1 MLVTPPP
8 MRASNSRGRSPARRV
23 RGFTAVEALTV
34 LAVIAVLA
42 AIALPSLASVLASQ
56 RLRAAGTDLMSS
68 LLLARS
74 EAIKR
79 NTQVEVAPRNAGDWA
94 AGWRVATV
102 STDEQV
108 DRKEAL
114 GVRVDV
120 SLAPASIVYQR
131 NGRLAVAGLTQVE
144 FRDSE
149 NQAGVHARCV
159 TIDPSGL
166 PRLQIGE
173 CA

>member
-1 MLVTPPP
+1 MV
-8 MRASNSRGRSPARRV
+8 MHAMDQYRVAGARGV

-34 LAVIAVLA
+34 VAVIAVLA
-42 AIALPSLASVLASQ
+42 AIALPSLANVLASQ

-79 NTQVEVAPRNAGDWA
+79 NAQVEVAPQTAGDWKS
-94 AGWRVATV
+94 GWRVATV
-102 STDEQV
+102 MTDEQV

-114 GVRVDV
+114 GVRVEV
-120 SLAPASIVYQR
+120 SLAPASIVYER
-131 NGRLAVAGLTQVE
+131 NGRLGVAGLLQVE

-149 NQAGVHARCV
+149 NQTGVQARCV
-159 TIDPSGL
+159 MIDPSGL

-173 CA
+173 CV

>member
-1 MLVTPPP
+1 MRTP
-8 MRASNSRGRSPARRV
+8 ASFRFVAATRI

-42 AIALPSLASVLASQ
+42 AIALPSLANVLASQ

-79 NTQVEVAPRNAGDWA
+79 NGQVEVAPRSAGDWKS
-94 AGWRVATV
+94 GWRVITVATA
-102 STDEQV
+102 EQV

-120 SLAPASIVYQR
+120 SLAPARIVYER
-131 NGRLAVAGLTQVE
+131 NGRLMVAGVTQVE

-149 NQAGVHARCV
+149 QRAGVHARCV

-166 PRLQIGE
+166 PRVALGD

>member
-1 MLVTPPP
+1 MIINH
-8 MRASNSRGRSPARRV
+8 AAAAREL
-23 RGFTAVEALTV
+23 RGFTVVEALTV
-34 LAVIAVLA
+34 LAVVAILVS
-42 AIALPSLASVLASQ
+42 IALPSLANVLASQ

-79 NTQVEVAPRNAGDWA
+79 NAQVEVAPRAAGDWKS
-94 AGWRVATV
+94 GWRVATV
-102 STDEQV
+102 ATDEQV

-114 GVRVDV
+114 GVRVNV
-120 SLAPASIVYQR
+120 SLAPASIVYER
-131 NGRLAVAGLTQVE
+131 NGRLGVAGFAQVE

-149 NQAGVHARCV
+149 NQAGVRARCV

-166 PRLQIGE
+166 PRLQLGE
-173 CA
+173 CV

>member
-1 MLVTPPP
+1 
-8 MRASNSRGRSPARRV
+8 MRATDNSGLAVARQA
-23 RGFTAVEALTV
+23 RGFTVVEALTV
-34 LAVIAVLA
+34 LAVIALLA

-79 NTQVEVAPRNAGDWA
+79 NAQVAITPRSPGDWKS
-94 AGWRVATV
+94 GWRVATV

-108 DRKEAL
+108 DRREAL

-120 SLAPASIVYQR
+120 ALAPDSIVYQR
-131 NGRLAVAGLTQVE
+131 NGRLGVAGAVQVE

-149 NQAGVHARCV
+149 NQAGVKARCV
-159 TIDPSGL
+159 MIDPSGL

>member
-1 MLVTPPP
+1 M
-8 MRASNSRGRSPARRV
+8 
-23 RGFTAVEALTV
+23 

-42 AIALPSLASVLASQ
+42 AIALPSLANVLASQ

-79 NTQVEVAPRNAGDWA
+79 NARVAIAPRNAGDWKS
-94 AGWRVATV
+94 GWRVATV
-102 STDEQV
+102 ATDEQV

-120 SLAPASIVYQR
+120 TLAPASIVYER
-131 NGRLAVAGLTQVE
+131 NGRPGVAGVTQIE

-149 NQAGVHARCV
+149 NQAGVKARCV
-159 TIDPSGL
+159 MIDPSGL

-173 CA
+173 CV

>member
-1 MLVTPPP
+1 
-8 MRASNSRGRSPARRV
+8 MRASNVCPASARRL

-34 LAVIAVLA
+34 LAVIAILA
-42 AIALPSLASVLASQ
+42 AIALPSLANILASQ

-79 NTQVEVAPRNAGDWA
+79 NAQVEVAPRTAGDWKS
-94 AGWRVATV
+94 GWRVATV
-102 STDEQV
+102 ATDEQV

-114 GVRVDV
+114 GVRVEV
-120 SLAPASIVYQR
+120 SIAPASIIYQR
-131 NGRLAVAGLTQVE
+131 NGRLGVVGVAQVE

-149 NQAGVHARCV
+149 HQAGVHARCV

-166 PRLQIGE
+166 PRLQVGD

>member
-1 MLVTPPP
+1 M
-8 MRASNSRGRSPARRV
+8 
-23 RGFTAVEALTV
+23 
-34 LAVIAVLA
+34 AVLGILL

-79 NTQVEVAPRNAGDWA
+79 NAQVEVVPRTGGEWKS
-94 AGWRVATV
+94 GWRVVAVT
-102 STDEQV
+102 TNEQV

-131 NGRLAVAGLTQVE
+131 N
-144 FRDSE
+144 S
-149 NQAGVHARCV
+149 AR
-159 TIDPSGL
+159 
-166 PRLQIGE
+166 RR
-173 CA
+173 

>member
-1 MLVTPPP
+1 M
-8 MRASNSRGRSPARRV
+8 
-23 RGFTAVEALTV
+23 

-42 AIALPSLASVLASQ
+42 AIALPSLANVLAGQ

-79 NTQVEVAPRNAGDWA
+79 NAQVVVAPRSAGDWKS
-94 AGWRVATV
+94 GWRVATV
-102 STDEQV
+102 ATNEQV

-120 SLAPASIVYQR
+120 ALAPLSIVYER
-131 NGRLAVAGLTQVE
+131 NGRLGIAGVAQVE

-149 NQAGVHARCV
+149 RQPGVQARCV
-159 TIDPSGL
+159 LVDPSGL
-166 PRLQIGE
+166 PRLQVGG
-173 CA
+173 CV

>member
-1 MLVTPPP
+1 MQT
-8 MRASNSRGRSPARRV
+8 SNSRCHAPARRI
-23 RGFTAVEALTV
+23 RGFTVVEALTV
-34 LAVIAVLA
+34 LAVVAVLA

-79 NTQVEVAPRNAGDWA
+79 NAQVEVAPRNAGDWKS
-94 AGWRVATV
+94 GWRVATV
-102 STDEQV
+102 ATDEQV

-120 SLAPASIVYQR
+120 SLAPATIVYER
-131 NGRLAVAGLTQVE
+131 NGRLGVAGVAQVE

-149 NQAGVHARCV
+149 NQAGVLARCV

-166 PRLQIGE
+166 PRLGIGV

>member
-1 MLVTPPP
+1 MQAFNLHCVT
-8 MRASNSRGRSPARRV
+8 AARRV

-34 LAVIAVLA
+34 VAVIAVLA
-42 AIALPSLASVLASQ
+42 AIALPSLANVLASQ

-79 NTQVEVAPRNAGDWA
+79 NAQVEVAPRIADDWKS
-94 AGWRVATV
+94 GWRVATV
-102 STDEQV
+102 ATDEQV

-120 SLAPASIVYQR
+120 PLAPASILYQR
-131 NGRLAVAGLTQVE
+131 NGRLAVAGVVQVE

-149 NQAGVHARCV
+149 NQAGVEARCV
-159 TIDPSGL
+159 MIDPSGL
-166 PRLQIGE
+166 PRLQRGA
-173 CA
+173 CM

>member
-1 MLVTPPP
+1 
-8 MRASNSRGRSPARRV
+8 MRTSDLRCIAARRRA

-34 LAVIAVLA
+34 LAVVAVLA
-42 AIALPSLASVLASQ
+42 AVALPSLANVLAGQ

-79 NTQVEVAPRNAGDWA
+79 NTQVVVAPRSAGDWKS
-94 AGWRVATV
+94 GWRVATV
-102 STDEQV
+102 ATNEQV

-120 SLAPASIVYQR
+120 ALAPLSIVYER
-131 NGRLAVAGLTQVE
+131 NGRLGIAGVAQVE

-149 NQAGVHARCV
+149 AQPGVHARCV
-159 TIDPSGL
+159 LIDPSGL
-166 PRLQIGE
+166 PRLQVGG
-173 CA
+173 CV

>member
-1 MLVTPPP
+1 MLVTGLP
-8 MRASNSRGRSPARRV
+8 MRASNLSGRAPAIRI

-34 LAVIAVLA
+34 LAVIAILA
-42 AIALPSLASVLASQ
+42 AIALPSLANVLASQ

-79 NTQVEVAPRNAGDWA
+79 NARVEIAPRSGGDWKS
-94 AGWRVATV
+94 GWRVATV
-102 STDEQV
+102 ATNEQV

-114 GVRVDV
+114 GIRVDV
-120 SLAPASIVYQR
+120 SLAPASIVYER
-131 NGRLAVAGLTQVE
+131 NGRLGVAGIAQVE

-149 NQAGVHARCV
+149 NHAGVQARCV

-166 PRLQIGE
+166 PRLQVGE

>member
-1 MLVTPPP
+1 MRTNDLRCTPT
-8 MRASNSRGRSPARRV
+8 RRLI

-42 AIALPSLASVLASQ
+42 AVALPSLANVLAGQ

-79 NTQVEVAPRNAGDWA
+79 NAQVVVAPRSAGDWKS
-94 AGWRVATV
+94 GWRVATV
-102 STDEQV
+102 ATNEQV

-120 SLAPASIVYQR
+120 AVAPLSIVYER
-131 NGRLAVAGLTQVE
+131 NGRLGIAGVAQVE

-149 NQAGVHARCV
+149 GHPGVHARCV
-159 TIDPSGL
+159 LIDPSGL
-166 PRLQIGE
+166 PRLQVGG
-173 CA
+173 CV

>member
-1 MLVTPPP
+1 MIINH
-8 MRASNSRGRSPARRV
+8 AAAAREL
-23 RGFTAVEALTV
+23 RGFTVVEAMTV
-34 LAVIAVLA
+34 LAVVAILVS
-42 AIALPSLASVLASQ
+42 IALPSLANVLASQ

-79 NTQVEVAPRNAGDWA
+79 NAQVEVTPRAAGDWKS
-94 AGWRVATV
+94 GWRVATV
-102 STDEQV
+102 ATDEQV

-114 GVRVDV
+114 GVRVNV
-120 SLAPASIVYQR
+120 SLAPASIVYER
-131 NGRLAVAGLTQVE
+131 NGRLGVAGFAQVE

-149 NQAGVHARCV
+149 NQAGVRARCV

-166 PRLQIGE
+166 PRLQLGE
-173 CA
+173 CV

>member
-1 MLVTPPP
+1 MQAMNTN
-8 MRASNSRGRSPARRV
+8 RAAAARRV

-34 LAVIAVLA
+34 LAVVAVLA
-42 AIALPSLASVLASQ
+42 AIALPSLANVLASQ

-79 NTQVEVAPRNAGDWA
+79 NARVEVAPRTPGDWKS
-94 AGWRVATV
+94 GWRVATV
-102 STDEQV
+102 STNEQV

-114 GVRVDV
+114 GVRVHV
-120 SLAPASIVYQR
+120 SLAPVSIVYER
-131 NGRLAVAGLTQVE
+131 TGRLGVAGFAQVE

-149 NQAGVHARCV
+149 NQAGVKARCV

-166 PRLQIGE
+166 PRLEVGE

>member
-1 MLVTPPP
+1 
-8 MRASNSRGRSPARRV
+8 MRSMIINHAAAARRL
-23 RGFTAVEALTV
+23 RGFTVVEALTV
-34 LAVIAVLA
+34 LAVVAILVS
-42 AIALPSLASVLASQ
+42 IALPSLANVLASQ

-79 NTQVEVAPRNAGDWA
+79 NAQVEVVPRAAGDWKS
-94 AGWRVATV
+94 GWRVATV
-102 STDEQV
+102 ATDEQV

-114 GVRVDV
+114 GVRVNV
-120 SLAPASIVYQR
+120 SLAPASIVYER
-131 NGRLAVAGLTQVE
+131 NGRLGVAGFAQVE

-149 NQAGVHARCV
+149 NQAGVRARCV

-166 PRLQIGE
+166 PRLQLGE
-173 CA
+173 CV

>member
-1 MLVTPPP
+1 MLVTGVA
-8 MRASNSRGRSPARRV
+8 MRAWTFPGYAPAIRI
-23 RGFTAVEALTV
+23 RGFTVVEALTV
-34 LAVIAVLA
+34 LAVLAILA
-42 AIALPSLASVLASQ
+42 AIALPSLANVLASQ

-79 NTQVEVAPRNAGDWA
+79 NAQVEVAPRIDGDWK

-102 STDEQV
+102 ATNEQV

-120 SLAPASIVYQR
+120 PLAPASILYQR
-131 NGRLAVAGLTQVE
+131 NGRLAVAGVVQVE

-149 NQAGVHARCV
+149 NQAGVEARCV
-159 TIDPSGL
+159 MIDPSGL
-166 PRLQIGE
+166 PRLQRGA
-173 CA
+173 CV

>member
-1 MLVTPPP
+1 
-8 MRASNSRGRSPARRV
+8 MRTSDLRCIAARRWA

-42 AIALPSLASVLASQ
+42 AVALPSLANVLAGQ

-79 NTQVEVAPRNAGDWA
+79 NTQVVVAPRSAGDWKS
-94 AGWRVATV
+94 GWRVATV
-102 STDEQV
+102 ATNEQV

-120 SLAPASIVYQR
+120 ALAPLSIVYER
-131 NGRLAVAGLTQVE
+131 NGRLGIAGIAQVE

-149 NQAGVHARCV
+149 AQPGVHARCV
-159 TIDPSGL
+159 LIDPSGL
-166 PRLQIGE
+166 PRLQVGG
-173 CA
+173 CV

>member
-1 MLVTPPP
+1 V
-8 MRASNSRGRSPARRV
+8 
-23 RGFTAVEALTV
+23 VEALTV
-34 LAVIAVLA
+34 VAVIAVLA
-42 AIALPSLASVLASQ
+42 AIALPSLANVLASQ

-79 NTQVEVAPRNAGDWA
+79 NAQVEVTPRNAGDWKS
-94 AGWRVATV
+94 GWRVATV
-102 STDEQV
+102 VTDEQV

-120 SLAPASIVYQR
+120 SVAPASIVYER
-131 NGRLAVAGLTQVE
+131 NGRLGVAGFVQVE

-149 NQAGVHARCV
+149 NHAGVQARCV
-159 TIDPSGL
+159 MIDPSGL

-173 CA
+173 CV

>member
-1 MLVTPPP
+1 MIINH
-8 MRASNSRGRSPARRV
+8 AAPARGL
-23 RGFTAVEALTV
+23 RGFTVVEALTV
-34 LAVIAVLA
+34 LAVVAILVS
-42 AIALPSLASVLASQ
+42 IALPSLANVLASQ

-79 NTQVEVAPRNAGDWA
+79 NAQVEVAPRAAGDWKS
-94 AGWRVATV
+94 GWRVATV
-102 STDEQV
+102 ATDEQV

-114 GVRVDV
+114 GVRVNV
-120 SLAPASIVYQR
+120 SLAPASIVYER
-131 NGRLAVAGLTQVE
+131 NGRLGVAGFAQVE

-149 NQAGVHARCV
+149 NQAGVRARCV

-166 PRLQIGE
+166 PRLQLGE
-173 CA
+173 CV